1 MQFYFATPA
10 YDRFGTSGTSYVD
23 LLLAG
28 GAMRS
33 TLALGRHY
41 LNRSGVKC
49 WSTEFKKSN
58 LHCLTD
64 CALGSYRDH
73 S

>member
-1 MQFYFATPA
+1 MQFYFAATG

-33 TLALGRHY
+33 TLALGRHS

-49 WSTEFKKSN
+49 WSTKIQKN

-64 CALGSYRDH
+64 CSLGSYRDH